1 MKGPATLYNEVAL
14 PPLVDFYRVDDL
26 LSEEERLVRA
36 TIGRFVDERFLPV
49 VADHY
54 ERGTFPAEM
63 VPELAKLGVFGMH
76 LHGYGAAGMSNIM
89 YGLACQE
96 LERGDSGLRSFVSV
110 QGSLCMF
117 PIHRYGSEE
126 QKTRWL
132 PLMAKGEV
140 IGCFGLTEPEF
151 GSNPAGMATR
161 ARHDGDD
168 WVLNGTKRWI
178 TNGNVADLAII
189 WARTEDGIRG
199 FLVEKGTKGFEARQ
213 IHHKL
218 SMRASV
224 TSELILDNCRIP
236 ASSELPGARGLK
248 GPLACLNEA
257 RFGIVWGVL
266 GAAIACYQS
275 ALEYAKA
282 RVQFDKPIAGYQLTQ
297 EKLVNMLT
305 EITKGQLLALQLG
318 RLKDQGK
325 ASATQISM
333 AKMNNAREALRI
345 AREARSILGANGIS
359 LEYPVMRHMAN
370 LETVV
375 TYEGTSEI
383 HMLAIGE
390 EITGLAAFK

>member
-1 MKGPATLYNEVAL
+1 LSQT
-14 PPLVDFYRVDDL
+14 VDFYRIDDL
-26 LSEEERLVRA
+26 LTEEERLVRS
-36 TIGRFVDERFLPV
+36 TVSRFVDDRFLPI

-54 ERGTFPAEM
+54 ERGSFPMEM
-63 VPELAKLGVFGMH
+63 VPELARLGVFGMH
-76 LHGYGAAGMSNIM
+76 LQGYGAAGMSNVM

-126 QKTRWL
+126 QKQRWL
-132 PLMAKGEV
+132 PFMARGEV

-161 ARHDGDD
+161 ARRDGGD
-168 WVLNGTKRWI
+168 WVINGTKRWI
-178 TNGNVADLAII
+178 TNGNVAHLAIV
-189 WARTEDGIRG
+189 WARTEEGIRG
-199 FLVEKGTKGFEARQ
+199 FLVETGTKGFQARE

-224 TSELILDNCRIP
+224 SSELILDDVRVP
-236 ASSELPGARGLK
+236 ARHELPGAQGLK
-248 GPLACLNEA
+248 APLSCLNEA
-257 RFGIVWGVL
+257 RYGIVWGVL
-266 GAAIACYQS
+266 GAAIACYRS
-275 ALEYAKA
+275 ALDYAKA
-282 RVQFDKPIAGYQLTQ
+282 RVQFDRPIAGYQLTQ

-305 EITKGQLLALQLG
+305 EITKGQLMALQLG

-325 ASATQISM
+325 ATATQISM
-333 AKMNNAREALRI
+333 AKLNNVREALQI
-345 AREARSILGANGIS
+345 AREARTILGANGIS
-359 LEYPVMRHMAN
+359 LEYPVMRHMNN
-370 LETVV
+370 LETVL

-390 EITGLAAFK
+390 EITGLSAFK

>member
-1 MKGPATLYNEVAL
+1 M
-14 PPLVDFYRVDDL
+14 DFYRTDDL
-26 LSEEERLVRA
+26 LTEEERLVRS
-36 TIGRFVDERFLPV
+36 TVGRFVDQRFLPV
-49 VADHY
+49 IAEHY
-54 ERGTFPAEM
+54 ERATFPVEI

-76 LHGYGAAGMSNIM
+76 LHGYGAAGMSNVM

-126 QKTRWL
+126 QKQRWL
-132 PLMAKGEV
+132 PKMAAGEV

-161 ARHDGDD
+161 ARREGKD
-168 WVLNGTKRWI
+168 WILNGTKRWI
-178 TNGNVADLAII
+178 TNGNVADLAIV
-189 WARTEDGIRG
+189 WARSEQGIRG
-199 FLVEKGTKGFEARQ
+199 FLVEKGTRGFEARQ

-224 TSELILDNCRIP
+224 TSELILDDCRIP
-236 ASSELPGARGLK
+236 AGNELPEAQGLK
-248 GPLACLNEA
+248 APLSCLNEA
-257 RFGIVWGVL
+257 RYGIVWGVL
-266 GAAIACYQS
+266 GAAIACYRS

-282 RVQFDKPIAGYQLTQ
+282 RVQFDRPIAGYQLTQ

-318 RLKDQGK
+318 RMKDEGK
-325 ASATQISM
+325 ATATQISM
-333 AKMNNAREALRI
+333 AKLNNVREALQI
-345 AREARSILGANGIS
+345 AREARTILGANGIS
-359 LEYPVMRHMAN
+359 LEYPVMRHMSN
-370 LETVV
+370 LETVL

>member
-1 MKGPATLYNEVAL
+1 
-14 PPLVDFYRVDDL
+14 VDFYRTDDL
-26 LSEEERLVRA
+26 LTEEERLVRS
-36 TIGRFVDERFLPV
+36 TVGRFVDQRFLPLI
-49 VADHY
+49 AEHY
-54 ERGTFPAEM
+54 ERATFPVEI

-76 LHGYGAAGMSNIM
+76 LHGYGAAGMSNVM

-126 QKTRWL
+126 QKQRWL
-132 PLMAKGEV
+132 PKMAAGEV

-161 ARHDGDD
+161 ARREGKD
-168 WVLNGTKRWI
+168 WILNGTKRWI
-178 TNGNVADLAII
+178 TNGNVADLAIV
-189 WARTEDGIRG
+189 WARSEQGIRG
-199 FLVEKGTKGFEARQ
+199 FLVEKGTRGFEARQ

-224 TSELILDNCRIP
+224 TSELILDDCRIP
-236 ASSELPGARGLK
+236 AGNELPEAQGLK
-248 GPLACLNEA
+248 APLSCLNEA
-257 RFGIVWGVL
+257 RYGIVWGVL
-266 GAAIACYQS
+266 GAAIACYRS
-275 ALEYAKA
+275 ALEYGKA
-282 RVQFDKPIAGYQLTQ
+282 RVQFDRPIAGYQLTQ

-318 RLKDQGK
+318 RLKDEGK
-325 ASATQISM
+325 ATATQISM
-333 AKMNNAREALRI
+333 AKLNNVREALQI
-345 AREARSILGANGIS
+345 AREARTILGANGIS
-359 LEYPVMRHMAN
+359 LEYPVMRHMSN
-370 LETVV
+370 LETVL

>member
-1 MKGPATLYNEVAL
+1 L
-14 PPLVDFYRVDDL
+14 PETVDFYRIDDL
-26 LSEEERLVRA
+26 LTEEERLVRS
-36 TIGRFVDERFLPV
+36 TVGRFVDDRFLPI

-54 ERGTFPAEM
+54 ERASFPMEI
-63 VPELAKLGVFGMH
+63 VRELAGLGVFGMH
-76 LHGYGAAGMSNIM
+76 LQGYGAAGLSNVM

-126 QKTRWL
+126 QKERWL
-132 PLMAKGEV
+132 PFMARGEV

-161 ARHDGDD
+161 ARRDGGD
-168 WVLNGTKRWI
+168 WVINGTKRWI
-178 TNGNVADLAII
+178 TNGNVAHLAIV
-189 WARTEDGIRG
+189 WARTDEGIRG
-199 FLVEKGTKGFEARQ
+199 FLVETGTKGFQARE

-224 TSELILDNCRIP
+224 TSELILDDVRVP
-236 ASSELPGARGLK
+236 ARNELPGAQGLK
-248 GPLACLNEA
+248 APLSCLNEA
-257 RFGIVWGVL
+257 RYGIVWGVL
-266 GAAIACYQS
+266 GAAIACYRS
-275 ALEYAKA
+275 AVDYAKA
-282 RVQFDKPIAGYQLTQ
+282 RVQFDRPIAGYQLTQ

-305 EITKGQLLALQLG
+305 EITKGQLLAVQLG

-325 ASATQISM
+325 ATATQISM
-333 AKMNNAREALRI
+333 AKLNNVREALQI
-345 AREARSILGANGIS
+345 AREARTILGANGIS
-359 LEYPVMRHMAN
+359 LEYPVMRHMSN
-370 LETVV
+370 LETVL

-390 EITGLAAFK
+390 EITGLSAFK

>member
-1 MKGPATLYNEVAL
+1 LAET
-14 PPLVDFYRVDDL
+14 VDFYRIDDL
-26 LSEEERLVRA
+26 LTDEERLVRS
-36 TIGRFVDERFLPV
+36 TVSRFVDERFLPV

-54 ERGTFPAEM
+54 ERASFPMEI

-76 LHGYGAAGMSNIM
+76 LQGYGAAGMSNVM

-126 QKTRWL
+126 QKQRWL
-132 PLMAKGEV
+132 PFMARGEV

-161 ARHDGDD
+161 ARRDGGD
-168 WVLNGTKRWI
+168 WVINGTKRWI
-178 TNGNVADLAII
+178 TNGNVAHLAIV
-189 WARTEDGIRG
+189 WARTDEGIRG
-199 FLVEKGTKGFEARQ
+199 FLVETGTKGFQARE

-224 TSELILDNCRIP
+224 TSELILDDVRVP
-236 ASSELPGARGLK
+236 ARNELPGAQGLK
-248 GPLACLNEA
+248 APLSCLNEA
-257 RFGIVWGVL
+257 RYGIVWGVL
-266 GAAIACYQS
+266 GAAIACYRS
-275 ALEYAKA
+275 ALDYSKA
-282 RVQFDKPIAGYQLTQ
+282 RVQFDRPIAAYQLTQ

-325 ASATQISM
+325 VTATQISM
-333 AKMNNAREALRI
+333 AKLNNVREALQI
-345 AREARSILGANGIS
+345 AREARTILGANGIS
-359 LEYPVMRHMAN
+359 LEYPVMRHMNN
-370 LETVV
+370 LETVL

-390 EITGLAAFK
+390 EITGLSAFK

>member
-1 MKGPATLYNEVAL
+1 M

-318 RLKDQGK
+318 RLKDQGT

>member
-1 MKGPATLYNEVAL
+1 L
-14 PPLVDFYRVDDL
+14 PELVDFYRTDDL
-26 LSEEERLVRA
+26 LTEEERLVRS
-36 TIGRFVDERFLPV
+36 TVGRFVDQRFLPSI
-49 VADHY
+49 AEHY
-54 ERGTFPAEM
+54 ERATFPMEI

-76 LHGYGAAGMSNIM
+76 LHGYGAAGMSNVM

-126 QKTRWL
+126 QKQRWL
-132 PLMAKGEV
+132 PKMAAGEV

-161 ARHDGDD
+161 ARRDGKD
-168 WVLNGTKRWI
+168 WILNGTKRWI
-178 TNGNVADLAII
+178 TNGNVADLAIV
-189 WARTEDGIRG
+189 WARSEQGIRG

-224 TSELILDNCRIP
+224 TSELILEDCRIP
-236 ASSELPGARGLK
+236 AGNELPDAQGLK
-248 GPLACLNEA
+248 APLSCLNEA
-257 RFGIVWGVL
+257 RYGIVWGVL
-266 GAAIACYQS
+266 GAAIACYRS
-275 ALEYAKA
+275 ALGYATA
-282 RVQFDKPIAGYQLTQ
+282 RVQFDRPIAGYQLTQ

-318 RLKDQGK
+318 RLKDEGK
-325 ASATQISM
+325 ATATQISM
-333 AKMNNAREALRI
+333 AKLNNVREALEI
-345 AREARSILGANGIS
+345 AREARTILGANGIS
-359 LEYPVMRHMAN
+359 LEYPVMRHMNN
-370 LETVV
+370 LETVL

>member
-1 MKGPATLYNEVAL
+1 L
-14 PPLVDFYRVDDL
+14 PETVDFYRIDDL
-26 LSEEERLVRA
+26 LTDEERLVRS
-36 TIGRFVDERFLPV
+36 TVGRFVDDRFLPI

-54 ERGTFPAEM
+54 ERASFPMEI
-63 VPELAKLGVFGMH
+63 VRELAGLGVFGMH
-76 LHGYGAAGMSNIM
+76 LQGYGAAGLSNVM

-126 QKTRWL
+126 QKQRWL
-132 PLMAKGEV
+132 PFMARGEV

-161 ARHDGDD
+161 ARRDGDD
-168 WVLNGTKRWI
+168 WVITGTKRWI
-178 TNGNVADLAII
+178 TNGNVAHLAIV
-189 WARTEDGIRG
+189 WARTDEGIRG
-199 FLVEKGTKGFEARQ
+199 FLVETGTKGFQARE

-224 TSELILDNCRIP
+224 TSELILDDVRVSARN
-236 ASSELPGARGLK
+236 ELPGAQGLK
-248 GPLACLNEA
+248 APLSCLNEA
-257 RFGIVWGVL
+257 RYGIVWGVL
-266 GAAIACYQS
+266 GAAIACYRS
-275 ALEYAKA
+275 AVDYAKA
-282 RVQFDKPIAGYQLTQ
+282 RVQFDRPIAGYQLTQ

-305 EITKGQLLALQLG
+305 EITKGQLLAVQLG

-325 ASATQISM
+325 ATATQISM
-333 AKMNNAREALRI
+333 AKLNNVREALQI
-345 AREARSILGANGIS
+345 AREARTILGANGIS
-359 LEYPVMRHMAN
+359 LEYPVMRHMSN
-370 LETVV
+370 LETVL

-390 EITGLAAFK
+390 EITGLSAFK

>member
-1 MKGPATLYNEVAL
+1 MSET
-14 PPLVDFYRVDDL
+14 VDFYRLDDL
-26 LSEEERLVRA
+26 LTEEERLVRS
-36 TIGRFVDERFLPV
+36 TVSRFVDDRFLPI

-54 ERGTFPAEM
+54 ERASFPMEV
-63 VPELAKLGVFGMH
+63 VPELARLGVFGMH
-76 LHGYGAAGMSNIM
+76 LQGYGAAGMSNVM

-117 PIHRYGSEE
+117 PIHRYGSDE
-126 QKTRWL
+126 QKQRWL
-132 PLMAKGEV
+132 PFMARGEV

-161 ARHDGDD
+161 AHRDGDD
-168 WVLNGTKRWI
+168 WVITGTKRWI
-178 TNGNVADLAII
+178 TNGNVAHLAIV
-189 WARTEDGIRG
+189 WARTEQGIRG
-199 FLVEKGTKGFEARQ
+199 FLVETGSRGFQARE

-224 TSELILDNCRIP
+224 TSELILDDVRVP
-236 ASSELPGARGLK
+236 ARNELPGAQGLK
-248 GPLACLNEA
+248 APLSCLNEA
-257 RFGIVWGVL
+257 RYGIVWGVL
-266 GAAIACYQS
+266 GAAIACYRS

-282 RVQFDKPIAGYQLTQ
+282 RVQFDRPIAGYQLTQ

-318 RLKDQGK
+318 RLKDQAK
-325 ASATQISM
+325 ATATQISM
-333 AKMNNAREALRI
+333 AKLNNVREALRI
-345 AREARSILGANGIS
+345 AREARTILGANGIS
-359 LEYPVMRHMAN
+359 LEYPVMRHMNN
-370 LETVV
+370 LETVL

-390 EITGLAAFK
+390 EITGLGAFK

>member
-1 MKGPATLYNEVAL
+1 VFAL
-14 PPLVDFYRVDDL
+14 PELVDFYRTDDL
-26 LSEEERLVRA
+26 LTEEERLVRS
-36 TIGRFVDERFLPV
+36 TVGRFVDQRFLPII
-49 VADHY
+49 AEHY
-54 ERGTFPAEM
+54 ERATFPMEI
-63 VPELAKLGVFGMH
+63 VPELARLGVFGMH
-76 LHGYGAAGMSNIM
+76 LHGYGAAGMSNVM

-126 QKTRWL
+126 QKQRWL
-132 PLMAKGEV
+132 PRMAAGEV

-161 ARHDGDD
+161 ARRDGKD
-168 WVLNGTKRWI
+168 WILNGTKRWI
-178 TNGNVADLAII
+178 TNGNVADLAIV
-189 WARTEDGIRG
+189 WARSEQGIRG

-224 TSELILDNCRIP
+224 TSELILDDCRIP
-236 ASSELPGARGLK
+236 AGNELPEAQGLK
-248 GPLACLNEA
+248 APLSCLNEA
-257 RFGIVWGVL
+257 RYGIVWGVL
-266 GAAIACYQS
+266 GAAIACYRS
-275 ALEYAKA
+275 ALGYAMA
-282 RVQFDKPIAGYQLTQ
+282 RVQFDRPIAGYQLTQ

-318 RLKDQGK
+318 RLKDQGQ
-325 ASATQISM
+325 ATATQISM
-333 AKMNNAREALRI
+333 AKLNNVREALQI
-345 AREARSILGANGIS
+345 AREARTILGANGIS
-359 LEYPVMRHMAN
+359 LEYPVMRHMNN
-370 LETVV
+370 LETVL

-390 EITGLAAFK
+390 EITGLGAFK

>member
-1 MKGPATLYNEVAL
+1 M
-14 PPLVDFYRVDDL
+14 DFYRTDDL
-26 LSEEERLVRA
+26 LTEEERLVRS
-36 TIGRFVDERFLPV
+36 TVGRFVDQRFLPSI
-49 VADHY
+49 AEHY
-54 ERGTFPAEM
+54 ERATFPMEI

-76 LHGYGAAGMSNIM
+76 LHGYGAAGMSNVM

-126 QKTRWL
+126 QKQRWL
-132 PLMAKGEV
+132 PKMAVGEV

-161 ARHDGDD
+161 ARREGKD
-168 WVLNGTKRWI
+168 WILNGTKRWI
-178 TNGNVADLAII
+178 TNGNVADLAIV
-189 WARTEDGIRG
+189 WARSEQGIRG
-199 FLVEKGTKGFEARQ
+199 FLVEKGTRGFEARQ

-224 TSELILDNCRIP
+224 TSELILDDCRIP
-236 ASSELPGARGLK
+236 AGNELPEAQGLK
-248 GPLACLNEA
+248 APLSCLNEA
-257 RFGIVWGVL
+257 RYGIVWGVL
-266 GAAIACYQS
+266 GAAIACYRS
-275 ALEYAKA
+275 ALEYGKA
-282 RVQFDKPIAGYQLTQ
+282 RVQFDRPIAGYQLTQ

-318 RLKDQGK
+318 RLKDEGK
-325 ASATQISM
+325 ATATQISM
-333 AKMNNAREALRI
+333 AKLNNVREALQI
-345 AREARSILGANGIS
+345 AREARTILGANGIS
-359 LEYPVMRHMAN
+359 LEYPVMRHMSN
-370 LETVV
+370 LETVL

>member
-1 MKGPATLYNEVAL
+1 MSET
-14 PPLVDFYRVDDL
+14 VDFYRLDDL
-26 LSEEERLVRA
+26 LTEEERLVRS
-36 TIGRFVDERFLPV
+36 TVSRFVDDRFLPI

-54 ERGTFPAEM
+54 ERASFPMEV
-63 VPELAKLGVFGMH
+63 VPELARLGVFGMH
-76 LHGYGAAGMSNIM
+76 LQGYGAAGLSNVM

-117 PIHRYGSEE
+117 PIHRYGSDE
-126 QKTRWL
+126 QKQRWL
-132 PLMAKGEV
+132 PFMARGEV

-161 ARHDGDD
+161 AHRDGDD
-168 WVLNGTKRWI
+168 WVITGTKRWI
-178 TNGNVADLAII
+178 TNGNVAHLAIV
-189 WARTEDGIRG
+189 WARTEEGIRG
-199 FLVEKGTKGFEARQ
+199 FLVETGTSGFQARE

-224 TSELILDNCRIP
+224 TSELILDDVRVP
-236 ASSELPGARGLK
+236 ARNELPGAQGLK
-248 GPLACLNEA
+248 APLSCLNEA
-257 RFGIVWGVL
+257 RYGIVWGVL
-266 GAAIACYQS
+266 GAAIACYRS
-275 ALEYAKA
+275 ALDYAKA
-282 RVQFDKPIAGYQLTQ
+282 RVQFDRPIAGYQLTQ

-325 ASATQISM
+325 ATATQISM
-333 AKMNNAREALRI
+333 AKLNNVREALQI
-345 AREARSILGANGIS
+345 AREARTILGANGIS
-359 LEYPVMRHMAN
+359 LEYPVMRHMNN
-370 LETVV
+370 LETVL

-390 EITGLAAFK
+390 EITGLSAFK

>member
-1 MKGPATLYNEVAL
+1 L
-14 PPLVDFYRVDDL
+14 PELVDFYRTDDL
-26 LSEEERLVRA
+26 LSEEERLVRS
-36 TIGRFVDERFLPV
+36 TVGRFVDQRFLPII
-49 VADHY
+49 ADHY
-54 ERGTFPAEM
+54 ERATFPIEI
-63 VPELAKLGVFGMH
+63 VPELARLGVFGMH
-76 LHGYGAAGMSNIM
+76 LHGYGAAGMSNVM

-126 QKTRWL
+126 QKQHWL
-132 PLMAKGEV
+132 PPMAAGQV

-161 ARHDGDD
+161 ARRDGKD
-168 WVLNGTKRWI
+168 WILNGSKRWI
-178 TNGNVADLAII
+178 TNGNVADLAIV
-189 WARTEDGIRG
+189 WARSEQGIRG

-224 TSELILDNCRIP
+224 TSELILDDVRVP
-236 ASSELPGARGLK
+236 AGNELPEAQGLK
-248 GPLACLNEA
+248 APLSCLNEA
-257 RFGIVWGVL
+257 RYGIVWGVL
-266 GAAIACYQS
+266 GAAIACYRS
-275 ALEYAKA
+275 ALGYSMA
-282 RVQFDKPIAGYQLTQ
+282 RVQFDRPIAGYQLTQ

-318 RLKDQGK
+318 RLKDQGT
-325 ASATQISM
+325 ATATQISM
-333 AKMNNAREALRI
+333 AKLNNVREALQI
-345 AREARSILGANGIS
+345 AREARTILGANGIS
-359 LEYPVMRHMAN
+359 LEYPVMRHMNN
-370 LETVV
+370 LETVL

-390 EITGLAAFK
+390 EITGLSAFK

>member
-1 MKGPATLYNEVAL
+1 MSET
-14 PPLVDFYRVDDL
+14 VDFYRIDDL
-26 LSEEERLVRA
+26 LTDEERLVRS
-36 TIGRFVDERFLPV
+36 TVSRFVDDRFLPI

-54 ERGTFPAEM
+54 ERASFPMEV
-63 VPELAKLGVFGMH
+63 VPELARLGVFGMH
-76 LHGYGAAGMSNIM
+76 LQGYGAAGLSNVM

-126 QKTRWL
+126 QKQRWL
-132 PLMAKGEV
+132 PFMAKGEV

-161 ARHDGDD
+161 ARRDGGD
-168 WVLNGTKRWI
+168 WVITGTKRWI
-178 TNGNVADLAII
+178 TNGNVAHLAIV
-189 WARTEDGIRG
+189 WARTEEGIRG
-199 FLVEKGTKGFEARQ
+199 FLVETGTKGFQARE

-224 TSELILDNCRIP
+224 TSELILDDVRVP
-236 ASSELPGARGLK
+236 ARNELPGAQGLK
-248 GPLACLNEA
+248 ASLSCLNEA
-257 RFGIVWGVL
+257 RYGIVWGVL
-266 GAAIACYQS
+266 GAAIACYRS
-275 ALEYAKA
+275 ALDYAKA
-282 RVQFDKPIAGYQLTQ
+282 RVQFDRPIAGYQLTQ

-325 ASATQISM
+325 ATATQISM
-333 AKMNNAREALRI
+333 AKLNNVREALQI
-345 AREARSILGANGIS
+345 AREARTILGANGIS
-359 LEYPVMRHMAN
+359 LEYPVMRHMNN
-370 LETVV
+370 LETVL

-390 EITGLAAFK
+390 EITGLSAFK

>member
-1 MKGPATLYNEVAL
+1 L
-14 PPLVDFYRVDDL
+14 PESVDFYRVDDL
-26 LSEEERLVRA
+26 LSEEELLVRS
-36 TIGRFVDERFLPV
+36 TVGRFVDERFLPI
-49 VADHY
+49 VAEHY
-54 ERGTFPAEM
+54 ERATFPMEI
-63 VPELAKLGVFGMH
+63 VRELARLGVFGMH
-76 LHGYGAAGMSNIM
+76 LQGYGAAGMSNVM

-126 QKTRWL
+126 QKQRWL
-132 PLMAKGEV
+132 PFMARGEV

-161 ARHDGDD
+161 ARRDGSD
-168 WVLNGTKRWI
+168 WVITGTKRWI
-178 TNGNVADLAII
+178 TNGNVAHLAII
-189 WARTEDGIRG
+189 WARTEQGIRG
-199 FLVEKGTKGFEARQ
+199 FLVETGTKGFEARL

-224 TSELILDNCRIP
+224 TSELVLDDVRIP
-236 ASSELPGARGLK
+236 ASNELPEARGLK
-248 GPLACLNEA
+248 APLSCLNEA
-257 RFGIVWGVL
+257 RYGIVWGVL
-266 GAAIACYQS
+266 GAAIACYRS
-275 ALEYAKA
+275 ALDYAKA

-305 EITKGQLLALQLG
+305 EITKAQLLALQLG
-318 RLKDQGK
+318 RLKDRGK

-333 AKMNNAREALRI
+333 AKLNNVREALRI
-345 AREARSILGANGIS
+345 ARDARTILGANGIS
-359 LEYPVMRHMAN
+359 LEYPVMRHMNN
-370 LETVV
+370 LETVL

-390 EITGLAAFK
+390 EITGIGAFK